1 MLGFIGAGSEHMK
14 RYLDS
19 KNLSHRLMESYPPGD
34 AVDLLAEDIQ
44 VFAWSDQKAGVK
56 SNREKSAF
64 FVKGDRVARLG
75 IAFVTPRPEGL
86 NLSGGAMTI
95 GYRSTQPLD
104 FATIAFKPAN
114 PNSSNNPA
122 LIAKELFTRLSVAA
136 ASPSELSVILP
147 ATPGL
152 TNIKEVVITHEP
164 NTAQPVDLMIERFT
178 VKPNG
183 PVTP

>member
-1 MLGFIGAGSEHMK
+1 
-14 RYLDS
+14 
-19 KNLSHRLMESYPPGD
+19 
-34 AVDLLAEDIQ
+34 

-64 FVKGDRVARLG
+64 SVKGDRVARLG
-75 IAFVTPRPEGL
+75 IAFTTPRSEGL

-95 GYRSTQPLD
+95 RYHSTEPLD
-104 FATIAFKPAN
+104 SATIAFKP
-114 PNSSNNPA
+114 PHPDSSNVPA
-122 LIAKELFTRLSVAA
+122 LITKELFTRFRVAA
-136 ASPSELSVILP
+136 STSELSVILP

-178 VKPNG
+178 VKPMG
-183 PVTP
+183 R